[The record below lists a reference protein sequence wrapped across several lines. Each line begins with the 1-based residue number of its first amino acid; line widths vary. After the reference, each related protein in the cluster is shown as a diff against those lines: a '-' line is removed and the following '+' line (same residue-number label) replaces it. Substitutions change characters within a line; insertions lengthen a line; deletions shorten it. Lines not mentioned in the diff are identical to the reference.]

1 MRIISGKARGQKL
14 KHIKGNR
21 IRPTTDR
28 VKETIFNILAGDVHD
43 AAVLDLFAGSGNLGL
58 EAMSRGAAAVDF
70 VERSYRSIKIIK
82 ENLAITGF
90 DGNVIKKDA
99 MRFVQDCE
107 TQYDLIF
114 ADPPYDR
121 GFIENLMESIEEQ
134 PQILSEA
141 GIMVIEHSKREPVI
155 LESEIFGI
163 WREKNFGETVVTFV
177 IKKGLD
183 SED

>member
-1 MRIISGKARGQKL
+1 MRIISGTARGQKL

-28 VKETIFNILAGDVHD
+28 VKETVFNILVGDVVG

-82 ENLAITGF
+82 ENLSITGF

-99 MRFVQDCE
+99 MRFVRDCE

-121 GFIENLMESIEEQ
+121 GFVGKLMETIEEQ
-134 PQILSEA
+134 SEILSEA
-141 GIMVIEHSKREPVI
+141 GIMAVEHSKREPI
-155 LESEIFGI
+155 LLESEKFGI
-163 WREKNFGETVVTFV
+163 WREKNFGETVVTFLV
-177 IKKGLD
+177 KRG
-183 SED
+183 